1 MLTNYHYS
9 IKMKLGFKKNGDFV
23 VTMGSC
29 IKAKVCELVGL
40 YFPDILRKEFGDN
53 NIALYGDDGLR
64 CSGNLSG
71 PLLEKMKKNCARSSN
86 NMS

>member
-1 MLTNYHYS
+1 MDL
-9 IKMKLGFKKNGDFV
+9 KKNGDFV
-23 VTMGSC
+23 VTMGSF

-53 NIALYGDDGLR
+53 NIGLYGDDGLR